1 MKTWKLVSGILS
13 IIFSALVTVQACIVG
28 LSNTLSKNGEVSGG
42 AGIIVAIMLLSGGI
56 TSIVVRK
63 GSIGGNIALFI
74 LYGIGAL
81 FGFSLAGNYID
92 LYLWSGW
99 CLICAML
106 AIISIVLQIHRNK
119 AENIKS
125 NRDKSLSYLND
136 PKDYE
141 MIVFQII
148 VFLGIFFI
156 AVVIGM
162 IIYRSFVPI

>member
-106 AIISIVLQIHRNK
+106 AIISIVLQIHRYK

>member
-56 TSIVVRK
+56 TSIVLRK
-63 GSIGGNIALFI
+63 GSIGGNIAIFI

-81 FGFSLAGNYID
+81 FGFTLAGNYID

-99 CLICAML
+99 CLICAII
-106 AIISIVLQIHRNK
+106 AIISIIFRNP
-119 AENIKS
+119 
-125 NRDKSLSYLND
+125 RDKTVNKKRNHSKHHTYVCK

-141 MIVFQII
+141 AITFRII

-162 IIYRSFVPI
+162 IIYRSYVPV

>member
-13 IIFSALVTVQACIVG
+13 IIFSVLVTVQACIVG